1 VSYPEIRY
9 DGEGG
14 EVTAW
19 LRPAATP
26 ADLVGN
32 SGTKFSYL
40 ATGARTGGDF
50 GLYRLDMPP
59 GAKGASDHFHRTI
72 TESFF
77 VLSGTVKL
85 FNGEEWV
92 DGREGDFL
100 HVPPGGRHGFSNPSD
115 DPVSMLLLF
124 TPGAPREGYFEGLK
138 TVSDLS
144 DRARLEFFLRHDN
157 NFPD

>member
-1 VSYPEIRY
+1 MSYPEIRY

-19 LRPAATP
+19 LRPAGTP
-26 ADLVGN
+26 AELVGN
-32 SGTKFSYL
+32 SGTSFSYL
-40 ATGARTGGDF
+40 AKGSQTGGDF

-59 GAKGASDHFHRTI
+59 RTKGASDHFHRTI
-72 TESFF
+72 SESFF

-85 FNGEEWV
+85 FNGEEWI
-92 DGREGDFL
+92 DGRAGDFL
-100 HVPPGGRHGFSNPSD
+100 HVPPGGRHGFSNESD

-144 DRARLEFFLRHDN
+144 DPERLEFFLKHDN
-157 NFPD
+157 IFP

>member
-1 VSYPEIRY
+1 MSYPEIRY

-19 LRPAATP
+19 LRPGDTP

-32 SGTKFSYL
+32 SGTSFSYL
-40 ATGARTGGDF
+40 AKGSQTGGDF

-59 GAKGASDHFHRTI
+59 HTKGASDHFHRTI
-72 TESFF
+72 SESFF

-85 FNGEEWV
+85 FNGEEWI
-92 DGREGDFL
+92 DGRAGDFL
-100 HVPPGGRHGFSNPSD
+100 HVPPGGRHGFSNQSD

-138 TVSDLS
+138 TLAELS
-144 DRARLEFFLRHDN
+144 EQERPEFFLKHDN
-157 NFPD
+157 IFP